1 MLVVISD
8 LHFSDGTAGEHNL
21 PARAFTEV
29 FLSDIA
35 SLAKDKGCQE
45 IKILLLGDIIDLIR
59 SELWFGV
66 KRQDRPWGVNGL
78 ADIPIPRSGSVT
90 ERQCFKILGQVSD
103 GELTNPK
110 SPPSLEKDTVL
121 SKNWKTFKFFRELKS
136 EFEKKGINTSPQII
150 YVPGNHDRLCNL
162 YPSVRKELQKLL
174 GITIS
179 TSTVD
184 GDPKGDWRFRYDFME
199 EAYGVYARHGHQYDP
214 WNYASTNLGFE
225 DHLKVPVGDVITT
238 EFAAKIPWT
247 AAAMKSKHPEIT
259 DGLIKNLKDIDNVRP
274 MSSVLE
280 WIYYR
285 IKKEDSGK
293 IRDAIERILDKVV
306 KQLLDIELI
315 QKWRSPETHWDEA
328 IRALSSPWLRWLS
341 KGLVDL
347 LKTEDLL
354 PLFMGMDEDAQIPE
368 KDIYTQAAY
377 SQERI
382 WRTNKN
388 IQFILYGHSHVPLQR
403 PLDSDE
409 REVIYLNTG
418 TWRNRIYK
426 TVGLDRSPDFIDLKQ
441 MTYTIFYRRDED
453 LKDKEAGT
461 LSFDVWT
468 GAKKKNYKQEA

>member
-29 FLSDIA
+29 FLSKIA
-35 SLAKDKGCQE
+35 SLAKGKKCKE
-45 IKILLLGDIIDLIR
+45 IKILLLGDIVDLIR
-59 SELWFGV
+59 SEQWFDIKIV
-66 KRQDRPWGVNGL
+66 DRPWGRNGL
-78 ADIPIPRSGSVT
+78 ADIPIPRKDSVT
-90 ERQCFKILGQVSD
+90 EKQCLKILGQAFD
-103 GELTNPK
+103 RELK
-110 SPPSLEKDTVL
+110 EIKPPRSLKENTVL
-121 SKNWKTFKFFRELKS
+121 FKNWETFKFFRELHL
-136 EFEKKGINTSPQII
+136 EFQKKDVDIQVI

-162 YPSVRKELQKLL
+162 YPSLRKELQKLL
-174 GITIS
+174 GITIR
-179 TSTVD
+179 TNTVD
-184 GDPKGDWRFRYDFME
+184 GDTNGDWRFRYDFVDE
-199 EAYGVYARHGHQYDP
+199 DYGVCARHGHQYDP

-247 AAAMKSKHPEIT
+247 AAAMKNKHPEIT

-293 IRDAIERILDKVV
+293 IRDAIEQILDKVV

-354 PLFMGMDEDAQIPE
+354 PLFMGMDEGAQTPE

-382 WRTNKN
+382 WRENKN
-388 IQFILYGHSHVPLQR
+388 IQFILYGHTHVPLQR
-403 PLDSDE
+403 PMDRDE
-409 REVIYLNTG
+409 REVFYLNTG

-426 TVGLDRSPDFIDLKQ
+426 TVGLDRSPDFVDLKQ
-441 MTYTIFYRRDED
+441 MTYTIIYRKDED
-453 LKDKEAGT
+453 LKDKRLGT
-461 LSFDVWT
+461 RSFDVWT
-468 GAKKKNYKQEA
+468 GAKKKA